1 MASSPFRSKSSAT
14 DRCAQT
20 GKRSSSQMGLSSV
33 VDFSGWLS
41 QEACAARLRDADVL
55 VLPSLY
61 ECGGAVVLEAMAM
74 GLPVIATA
82 WGGPIDYLDSSCGI
96 LVKPDSRESLIA
108 GFSDAM
114 TKLATSPDLR
124 IRLGRAGYAR
134 ARENFDWERK
144 IDQILEIYAL
154 AMKSRTDKCQRP
166 SCRLISGSKCE
177 TGYFRHRRY
186 WAFRS
191 LRRFLAESFDAA
203 VTLQNAYLDLEQI
216 LSVRVR

>member
-1 MASSPFRSKSSAT
+1 
-14 DRCAQT
+14 
-20 GKRSSSQMGLSSV
+20 MGLGSV
-33 VDFSGWLS
+33 VKFSGWLS
-41 QEACAARLRDADVL
+41 QEACATRLRDADVL

-82 WGGPIDYLDSSCGI
+82 WGGPIDYLDSSCGLLI
-96 LVKPDSRESLIA
+96 KPDSRQSLIA

-124 IRLGRAGYAR
+124 SRLGRAGCTR

-154 AMKSRTDKCQRP
+154 AMKSKMDR
-166 SCRLISGSKCE
+166 SNGRLFS
-177 TGYFRHRRY
+177 
-186 WAFRS
+186 
-191 LRRFLAESFDAA
+191 
-203 VTLQNAYLDLEQI
+203 
-216 LSVRVR
+216 